1 MIKGSLKLAS
11 SFRNKMIFLFF
22 AITIVPFLLFASYAY
37 TKSVEGIQNANATFS
52 MDYLEQTKR
61 NVEAYLNQLND
72 QVNDLIGDG
81 ALQAMLAAPP
91 DEAGEEEAVAVDLL
105 NLVYQKKKQIDAL
118 QVRVFPLPMEAY
130 PTYMR
135 TLGAPPGVER
145 EAWFERARQ
154 SVVPTWSLALGSGP
168 GSGPLLVYVKTFTGL
183 HDRTPRGLV
192 ATDLSESHLSRF
204 FSPTKRLEGQRFLLL
219 GEQGEILFDSSR
231 SEWTGQPL
239 PSAELEQRR
248 QVQTEGEMTIP
259 LQGEEQLATFV
270 NMDSL
275 PWTLVSLTPMKALTK
290 PVSDLNR
297 LLVFFLAA
305 YLVCSVGV
313 VAYITLSFTQPIFQL
328 VRLMRK
334 LEDGDFALHIPHQ
347 SRQDEIGWL
356 YRGFNRILRRIE
368 SLIEQ
373 STLAERSK
381 KELEFQVLSHQI
393 NPHFLYNTLD
403 SIRWKAENHGRTDIG
418 EMVSALGN
426 LLRLS
431 LNQGKELT
439 TVGRELEQVKAY
451 VQIEQARIGRPLRVA
466 YFFDERMLERPLIRL
481 LLQPLV
487 ENAIQHSIRE
497 NIDRGKVVLTGRM
510 DGEDLRIEIADN
522 GRGIP
527 DSVLRA
533 LDSEESAPVRGRRT
547 GVGLRNVNERLK
559 LYFGPDYRLR
569 IDTGE
574 QGTRI
579 VIRHPALPP
588 DDAGAERRLAQP
600 GGETSQDRPAN
611 AKDAS
616 YRPDGPEG

>member
-81 ALQAMLAAPP
+81 ALQAMLAEPP
-91 DEAGEEEAVAVDLL
+91 DEGGEEEAVAVDLL
-105 NLVYQKKKQIDAL
+105 NLVYQRKKQIDAL
-118 QVRVFPLPMEAY
+118 QVRVFPLPTEAY

-135 TLGAPPGVER
+135 TLGAPAGVER
-145 EAWFERARQ
+145 EAWFGRARLG
-154 SVVPTWSLALGSGP
+154 VVPTWHLSLGSGP
-168 GSGPLLVYVKTFTGL
+168 GSSPLLVYVKTFTGL
-183 HDRTPRGLV
+183 HDRTPRGIV

-219 GEQGEILFDSSR
+219 GEQGDILFDSSR

-248 QVQTEGEMTIP
+248 QVETEGEMTIP
-259 LQGEEQLATFV
+259 LHGEDQLATFV

-313 VAYITLSFTQPIFQL
+313 VAYITVSFTQPIFQL

-334 LEDGDFALHIPHQ
+334 LEDGEFGLHIPHQ

-373 STLAERSK
+373 STLAERNK

-393 NPHFLYNTLD
+393 NPHFLYNTLE
-403 SIRWKAENHGRTDIG
+403 SIRWKAENHGQTDIG

-451 VQIEQARIGRPLRVA
+451 VQIEQARLGRPLRVA
-466 YFFDERMLERPLIRL
+466 YFFDERMLEQPLIRL

-527 DSVLRA
+527 DSVLQA
-533 LDSEESAPVRGRRT
+533 LASEEPAPARGRRT

-559 LYFGPDYRLR
+559 LYFGPDYRLQ
-569 IDTGE
+569 IESGE

-588 DDAGAERRLAQP
+588 DDAGAERP
-600 GGETSQDRPAN
+600 EGGTSQNRPAN

-616 YRPDGPEG
+616 YRTDETEG